1 MYYWKKLSQE
11 ETLKRIE
18 NVLHKNVNFYEN
30 PSLGCPEWKL
40 DNNVFYDG
48 APNSEV
54 PPTAQVY
61 VPHPNHINFHTS
73 RTSEKAFSRKQ
84 EMERTVQNVI
94 VVNIFKA
101 SPNSYDRSISPEG
114 TEANIEDFWI
124 YRNHY
129 MHNFSA

>member
-1 MYYWKKLSQE
+1 
-11 ETLKRIE
+11 
-18 NVLHKNVNFYEN
+18 
-30 PSLGCPEWKL
+30 
-40 DNNVFYDG
+40 
-48 APNSEV
+48 
-54 PPTAQVY
+54 
-61 VPHPNHINFHTS
+61 
-73 RTSEKAFSRKQ
+73 
-84 EMERTVQNVI
+84 MERTVQNVI